1 MLSGSLDGV
10 QILRWHNSDVMHV
23 CGMSVFYF
31 MFPFQL
37 ISPFCV
43 CLSLSKVGRLQ
54 VNRRVI
60 VKEGGEMECEIFLGP
75 YESPDVPEQF
85 LVVRT

>member
-31 MFPFQL
+31 MFPSQL
-37 ISPFCV
+37 ISLFMC
-43 CLSLSKVGRLQ
+43 LSKVGRLQ